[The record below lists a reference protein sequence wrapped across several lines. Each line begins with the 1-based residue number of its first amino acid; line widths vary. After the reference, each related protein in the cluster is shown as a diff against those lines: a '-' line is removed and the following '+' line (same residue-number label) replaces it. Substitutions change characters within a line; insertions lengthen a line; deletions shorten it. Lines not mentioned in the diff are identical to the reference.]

1 MSKQRGRKS
10 AGDLMA
16 VQSIPKRPDAPKHL
30 TKDQSKV
37 WDRIVKRMPADWFT
51 EESHDLLGQYCRH
64 VVDADKVAKR
74 IDDQPD
80 DVDVTILDKWLKM
93 QERESRGLSS
103 LATRMRISQQSTLDR
118 EKRKTSTPTEK
129 PWTTL

>member
-1 MSKQRGRKS
+1 MKQRGRKS
-10 AGDLMA
+10 AGDLSA
-16 VQSIPKRPDAPKHL
+16 VTNIPERPKPPRDL
-30 TKDQSKV
+30 TKAQAKIWNRV
-37 WDRIVKRMPADWFT
+37 VKAMPVEWFG
-51 EESHDLLGQYCRH
+51 EETHDLLTQYCRH

-74 IDDQPD
+74 IDDLPD
-80 DVDVTILDKWLKM
+80 DVVVTTLNKLLKM

-118 EKRKTSTPTEK
+118 EKRKTSTPAEK